1 MMDTRQ
7 EVIYQRVESYVYQVT
22 FGESSG
28 HDWWHLYRVK
38 ELTKTLV
45 QKEGGDSFIC
55 QITALVHDLI
65 DDKLVSDVDDALD
78 ELCQQLTNFG
88 MDNDE
93 IEEVCQII
101 TKMSFKASIEM
112 KQILSINGQ
121 IVQDADRLDAI
132 GAVGIARCMAY
143 SGHHDRVI
151 YNPNQAEK
159 PKALTEDSY
168 RSDKGDAIGHF
179 YDKLLH
185 LKDLMN
191 TKTARQMAEKRHI
204 FMEVFL
210 DEFYQE
216 WNGTK

>member
-1 MMDTRQ
+1 M
-7 EVIYQRVESYVYQVT
+7 
-22 FGESSG
+22 
-28 HDWWHLYRVK
+28 YRVK
-38 ELTKTLV
+38 ELAKTLV

-55 QITALVHDLI
+55 QIAALVHDLI

-78 ELCQQLTNFG
+78 ELCQQLTNFD
-88 MDNDE
+88 MANDE

-101 TKMSFKASIEM
+101 TKMSFKASIEK

-143 SGHHDRVI
+143 SGHHGRVI
-151 YNPNQAEK
+151 YDPNQAEN
-159 PKALTEDSY
+159 PKALTEASY